1 MSMVGLYVPGT
12 SALYRMT
19 AGTKLLV
26 LLVVV
31 TVLLV
36 LRDPWV
42 SLSAAVAAPSLYAV
56 FGLGGHLWRAF
67 RPVLLFLVL
76 IAAFHCLFTGW
87 ETAVRVCS
95 QLAAAVLLAGL
106 VTRTTPVTEMLDL
119 FERLAR
125 PLRFAGVRP
134 DRVALVLALTIRCVP
149 MVAGAWTAS
158 REAYL
163 ARGLSGGAH
172 RMVVPVIV
180 NLLRSAEALGEAMSA
195 RGMD

>member
-1 MSMVGLYVPGT
+1 MSMIGLYVPGT
-12 SALYRMT
+12 SLPYRMG
-19 AGTKLLV
+19 AGTKLL

-31 TVLLV
+31 VTTLLA

-42 SLSAAVAAPSLYAV
+42 SLGTALVVPLLYLA
-56 FGLGGHLWRAF
+56 FGLWSHLRHAF

-76 IAAFHCLFTGW
+76 VALFHLLFTGW
-87 ETAVRVCS
+87 EVAVRVCA

-119 FERLAR
+119 FARLAR
-125 PLRFAGVRP
+125 PLRFVGVRP
-134 DRVALVLALTIRCVP
+134 DRVALVLALTIRCIP
-149 MVAGAWTAS
+149 MVATAWTTS

-163 ARGLSGGAH
+163 ARGLRGGPH

-180 NLLRSAEALGEAMSA
+180 NLIRSAEALGEAMSA